1 MGDRKKERIVCEKSR
16 KKEKYSTNL
25 AILAMT
31 TKAYV

>member
-1 MGDRKKERIVCEKSR
+1 MRKKFYIVKTKQKER
-16 KKEKYSTNL
+16 KKSSTNL